1 MERLENE
8 IVCVSVQLN
17 NGFAVIN
24 GYMSKDDIEDALNG
38 YYNDDKY
45 FMRLYE
51 KDTETIIYM
60 KNIVMISV
68 QKLKEKKSEN
78 KGKGKKRYAVALL
91 KETEDEPH
99 GRNCE
104 NVGS

>member
-8 IVCVSVQLN
+8 FVCVSVQLN
-17 NGFAVIN
+17 NGFAVVN
-24 GYMSKDDIEDALNG
+24 GYMSKDDLEDAING

-45 FMRLYE
+45 FMRVI
-51 KDTETIIYM
+51 TENEETLIYM
-60 KNIVMISV
+60 KNVVMIQV
-68 QKLKEKKSEN
+68 QKLKEKKTEN
-78 KGKGKKRYAVALL
+78 KGEAKKRYAVAML
-91 KETEDEPH
+91 KETEDEPQ

>member
-8 IVCVSVQLN
+8 IVYVSVQLN

-24 GYMSKDDIEDALNG
+24 GYMSKDDLEDAING

-45 FMRLYE
+45 FLRMITE
-51 KDTETIIYM
+51 DGETIIYM
-60 KNIVMISV
+60 KNVVMISV

-78 KGKGKKRYAVALL
+78 KGKGKKRYAVASL
-91 KETEDEPH
+91 KETEDENK
-99 GRNCE
+99 GKNE
-104 NVGS
+104 EI

>member
-1 MERLENE
+1 MERLEND
-8 IVCVSVQLN
+8 IVYVMVN
-17 NGFAVIN
+17 MIN
-24 GYMSKDDIEDALNG
+24 GYAYGGFISKEDLEDALNG

-51 KDTETIIYM
+51 EDGEVIIYM
-60 KNIVMISV
+60 KNVVMIQV
-68 QKLKEKKSEN
+68 QKLKEKNTEN
-78 KGKGKKRYAVALL
+78 KGEAKKRYAVAML

>member
-8 IVCVSVQLN
+8 FACVSVQLN
-17 NGFAVIN
+17 NGFAVVN
-24 GYMSKDDIEDALNG
+24 GYMSIDDLEDAING
-38 YYNDDKY
+38 YYNYDKY

-91 KETEDEPH
+91 KETEDENK
-99 GRNCE
+99 GKNE
-104 NVGS
+104 EI

>member
-24 GYMSKDDIEDALNG
+24 GYMSKDDLEDAING

-45 FMRLYE
+45 FMRMIE
-51 KDTETIIYM
+51 EDKETIIYM
-60 KNIVMISV
+60 RNVVMIAAEK
-68 QKLKEKKSEN
+68 QKKEN
-78 KGKGKKRYAVALL
+78 K
-91 KETEDEPH
+91 
-99 GRNCE
+99 C
-104 NVGS
+104 